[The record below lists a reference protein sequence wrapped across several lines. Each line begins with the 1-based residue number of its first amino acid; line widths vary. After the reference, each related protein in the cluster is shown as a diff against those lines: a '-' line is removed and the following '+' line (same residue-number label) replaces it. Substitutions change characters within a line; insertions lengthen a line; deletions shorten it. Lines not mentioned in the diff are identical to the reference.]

1 MRKAILMSGL
11 AVLLYLPSVAMASF
25 TCKSGAIVET
35 GLTETEVK
43 LKCGPPMSATYV
55 GRIDKVYVDRW
66 VYDLGPGTFYQILDF
81 HNNVLFQ
88 IRNGPRAPG

>member
-11 AVLLYLPSVAMASF
+11 MVLFSLPSISMASF
-25 TCKSGAIVET
+25 SCKSGTIVEV
-35 GLTETEVK
+35 GQTETEVK
-43 LKCGPPMSATYV
+43 LNCGPPMSATYV

-88 IRNGPRAPG
+88 IRNGPRVPG